1 MARKVRIV
9 STDAAMAPKVRIVST
24 VNTETN
30 VPLPRVVKTTIKSSA
45 ARLCF
50 RTRCLKSIRLRL
62 GDLLFFHVASYAP
75 ASCHLG
81 FAEGEEDCMVK
92 IYRQC
97 VHERHWLASHVD
109 RPYARPKVSHRALA
123 EAIRPRRRIKAPL
136 DADGVYALS
145 ALCDLT
151 CDLTRPSPTRVNIS
165 GNEDEEVELLDSDSD
180 CAYLGEP
187 EFPKTPLASALEIED
202 KAILRL
208 LLRRRADPNGYQWH
222 VYYEQ
227 EVMESS
233 VRLSPLHLGV
243 LLHRPDFVDMLLR
256 SRADPD
262 EWGEEVAHE
271 GTPTGP
277 DICYQFERE
286 KPLWRVVSDTCR
298 YNPISQ
304 QGMAARVMLQSLLC
318 HGARASGIGKYE
330 YDREYDD
337 GRRRHTSPLDLAF
350 AYSARER
357 KTGAEPW
364 ANDAVRMLLSPTM
377 SEKPRRLES
386 ATKQLVNIQDCD

>member
-1 MARKVRIV
+1 MTAVVVDSFRI
-9 STDAAMAPKVRIVST
+9 AAMAPKVRIVST

-30 VPLPRVVKTTIKSSA
+30 APLPRVVKTTIKSSE

-62 GDLLFFHVASYAP
+62 GDLLFFHAASYAP

-123 EAIRPRRRIKAPL
+123 EAIRPHRRNKAPL

-145 ALCDLT
+145 ALCYLT
-151 CDLTRPSPTRVNIS
+151 APSPTRMNIS

-180 CAYLGEP
+180 CAYLGER

-208 LLRRRADPNGYQWH
+208 LLHYRADPNGYQWH
-222 VYYEQ
+222 VYEH
-227 EVMESS
+227 EGGESC
-233 VRLSPLHLGV
+233 VRLSPLHQGV

-357 KTGAEPW
+357 KSRAPQW
-364 ANDAVRMLLSPTM
+364 ANDVVRMLLAPM
-377 SEKPRRLES
+377 SDKPCLPDS
-386 ATKQLVNIQDCD
+386 

>member
-1 MARKVRIV
+1 MAPKRLPKAKCKPVVVDSFHI
-9 STDAAMAPKVRIVST
+9 AAMAPKVRIVST

-92 IYRQC
+92 ICRQC
-97 VHERHWLASHVD
+97 VHERHWLAPHVD
-109 RPYARPKVSHRALA
+109 RPYAMTKVSHRALA
-123 EAIRPRRRIKAPL
+123 EAIVPHCRNKAPL

-145 ALCDLT
+145 ALCDLN
-151 CDLTRPSPTRVNIS
+151 S
-165 GNEDEEVELLDSDSD
+165 ESD
-180 CAYLGEP
+180 CAYLGKR
-187 EFPKTPLASALEIED
+187 EFPMTPLASALEIKD
-202 KAILRL
+202 KAIVRL
-208 LLRRRADPNGYQWH
+208 LLHYRADPNGYQWH
-222 VYYEQ
+222 VCEL
-227 EVMESS
+227 EESELS
-233 VRLSPLHLGV
+233 VRLSPLHQGV

-262 EWGEEVAHE
+262 EYGEEVVHY
-271 GTPTGP
+271 GTPTDPVFGYR
-277 DICYQFERE
+277 CERE
-286 KPLWRVVSDTCR
+286 KPLWRVVSHACR

-318 HGARASGIGKYE
+318 HGARAEGIGKDEEDSSSDY
-330 YDREYDD
+330 
-337 GRRRHTSPLDLAF
+337 GRRRQTPLGLAL
-350 AYSARER
+350 AYNARER
-357 KTGAEPW
+357 KSRAPQW
-364 ANDAVRMLLSPTM
+364 ANDVVRMLLAPM
-377 SEKPRRLES
+377 SEKPCLPDS
-386 ATKQLVNIQDCD
+386 